1 MQIFI
6 NGQSVIEE
14 GFEKSNFSIFQN
26 FFIIIIII
34 IIFARRHSWLL
45 EMGQSL
51 LLRIFTF
58 RFNQFFE

>member
-14 GFEKSNFSIFQN
+14 GFEMSNFSIYQN
-26 FFIIIIII
+26 FFIIIII